1 MLKNRLKSKNLI
13 LASGSPRRQELL
25 KSLGVPFKIRIKE
38 INEVYPKHLQKSEIS
53 DYLAQL
59 KSNAFVEELNP
70 KDLLITSDT
79 IVWYHNMALG
89 KPKSKDDAFQM
100 LQKLS
105 GKTHEVITSVCL
117 KSLQKE
123 DIFNSITKVTFKEL
137 STEEIQFYIDNY
149 NPMDKAGAY
158 GIQDWIGQIGI
169 TKIEGSYFNV
179 MGFPIH
185 KIYSQLLKFSKEL

>member
-25 KSLGVPFKIRIKE
+25 KSLGVPFEIRIKE
-38 INEVYPKHLQKSEIS
+38 IDEVYPKHLKKSEIS

-89 KPKSKDDAFQM
+89 KPKSKDDAFQI

-105 GKTHEVITSVCL
+105 GKTHEVITSVCI

-123 DIFNSITKVTFKEL
+123 DIFNCITKVTFKEL
-137 STEEIQFYIDNY
+137 SSEEIQFYIDNY

-158 GIQDWIGQIGI
+158 GIQDWIGQIGV

-185 KIYSQLLKFSKEL
+185 KIYSQLLKFSKKL

>member
-25 KSLGVPFKIRIKE
+25 KSLGVPFEIRLKE
-38 INEVYPKHLQKSEIS
+38 IDEDYPKHLKKSEIS

-59 KSNAFVEELNP
+59 KSNAFVEELTP

-137 STEEIQFYIDNY
+137 SSEEIQFYIDNY

-158 GIQDWIGQIGI
+158 GIQDWIGQIGV

>member
-1 MLKNRLKSKNLI
+1 MLKNRLKSKKLI

-25 KSLGVPFKIRIKE
+25 KSLGVPFEIRLKE
-38 INEVYPKHLQKSEIS
+38 IDEIYPKHLKKSEIS
-53 DYLAQL
+53 DYLAKR
-59 KSNAFVEELNP
+59 KSDAFIEELSP

-79 IVWYHNMALG
+79 IVWHQNTALG
-89 KPKSKDDAFQM
+89 KPKSKEDAFKM

-105 GKTHEVITSVCL
+105 GKKHEVISSVCL

-137 STEEIQFYIDNY
+137 STKEIQFYIDNY

-158 GIQDWIGQIGI
+158 GIQDWIGQIGV

-185 KIYSQLLKFSKEL
+185 KIYSQLLKFSEEL

>member
-1 MLKNRLKSKNLI
+1 MLKNRLKSKKLI

-25 KSLGVPFKIRIKE
+25 KSLGVPFEIRLKE
-38 INEVYPKHLQKSEIS
+38 IDEIYPKHLKKNEIS
-53 DYLAQL
+53 DYLAKL
-59 KSNAFVEELNP
+59 KSDAFIEELSP

-79 IVWYHNMALG
+79 IVWHQNTALG
-89 KPKSKDDAFQM
+89 KPKSKEDAFKM

-105 GKTHEVITSVCL
+105 GKTHEVISSVCL

-137 STEEIQFYIDNY
+137 STKEIQFYIDNY

-158 GIQDWIGQIGI
+158 GIQDWIGQIGV

-185 KIYSQLLKFSKEL
+185 KIYSQLLKFSEEL

>member
-1 MLKNRLKSKNLI
+1 M
-13 LASGSPRRQELL
+13 L
-25 KSLGVPFKIRIKE
+25 KSLGVPFEIRIRE
-38 INEVYPKHLQKSEIS
+38 IDEVYPKHLKKSEIS

-59 KSNAFVEELNP
+59 KSNAFVEELTP

-89 KPKSKDDAFQM
+89 KPKSKHDAFQM

-137 STEEIQFYIDNY
+137 SSKEIQFYVDNY

-158 GIQDWIGQIGI
+158 GIQDWIGQIGV

-185 KIYSQLLKFSKEL
+185 KIYSQLLKFSSR

>member
-13 LASGSPRRQELL
+13 LASGSQRRQEPL
-25 KSLGVPFKIRIKE
+25 KSLGVPFEIRIKE
-38 INEVYPKHLQKSEIS
+38 IDEVYPKHLKKSEIS

-89 KPKSKDDAFQM
+89 KPKSKDDAFQI

-137 STEEIQFYIDNY
+137 SSEEIQFYIDNY

-158 GIQDWIGQIGI
+158 GIQDWIGQIGV

>member
-25 KSLGVPFKIRIKE
+25 KSLGVPFEIRIRE
-38 INEVYPKHLQKSEIS
+38 IDEVYPKHLKKSEIS

-137 STEEIQFYIDNY
+137 SSEEIQFYIDNY

-158 GIQDWIGQIGI
+158 GIQDWIGQIGV

>member
-25 KSLGVPFKIRIKE
+25 KSLGVPFEIRIKE
-38 INEVYPKHLQKSEIS
+38 IDEVYPKHLKKSEIS

-105 GKTHEVITSVCL
+105 GKTHEVITSVCI

-123 DIFNSITKVTFKEL
+123 DIFNCITKVTIKEL
-137 STEEIQFYIDNY
+137 SSEEIQFYIDNY

-158 GIQDWIGQIGI
+158 GIQDWIGQIGV

>member
-25 KSLGVPFKIRIKE
+25 KTLGVPFEIRIKE
-38 INEVYPKHLQKSEIS
+38 IDEVYPKHLKKSEIS

-105 GKTHEVITSVCL
+105 GKTHEVITSVCI

-123 DIFNSITKVTFKEL
+123 DIFNCITKVTIKEL
-137 STEEIQFYIDNY
+137 SSEEIQFYIDNY

-158 GIQDWIGQIGI
+158 GIQDWIGQIGV

>member
-38 INEVYPKHLQKSEIS
+38 INEVYPKHLKKSEIS

>member
-25 KSLGVPFKIRIKE
+25 KSLGVPFEIRIKE
-38 INEVYPKHLQKSEIS
+38 IDEVYPKHLKKSEIS

-105 GKTHEVITSVCL
+105 GKTHEVITSVCI

-123 DIFNSITKVTFKEL
+123 DIFNCITKVTIKEL
-137 STEEIQFYIDNY
+137 SSEEIQFYIDNY

-158 GIQDWIGQIGI
+158 GIQDWIGQIGV

-179 MGFPIH
+179 MGFPVH

>member
-25 KSLGVPFKIRIKE
+25 KSLGVPFEIRIKE
-38 INEVYPKHLQKSEIS
+38 IDEVYPKHLKKSEIS

-123 DIFNSITKVTFKEL
+123 DIFNCITKVTFKEL

>member
-25 KSLGVPFKIRIKE
+25 KTLGVPFEIRIKE
-38 INEVYPKHLQKSEIS
+38 IDEVYPKHLKKSEIS

-59 KSNAFVEELNP
+59 KSNAFVEELHP

-89 KPKSKDDAFQM
+89 KPKSKDEAFQM

-123 DIFNSITKVTFKEL
+123 DIFNYITKVTFKEL

-158 GIQDWIGQIGI
+158 GIQDWIGQIGV

>member
-25 KSLGVPFKIRIKE
+25 KSLGVPFEIRIKE
-38 INEVYPKHLQKSEIS
+38 IDEVYPKHLKKSEIS

-105 GKTHEVITSVCL
+105 GKTHEVITSVCI

-123 DIFNSITKVTFKEL
+123 DIFNCITKVTFKEL
-137 STEEIQFYIDNY
+137 SSKEIQFYIDNY

-158 GIQDWIGQIGI
+158 GIQDWIGQIGV

>member
-25 KSLGVPFKIRIKE
+25 KSLGVPFEIRLKE
-38 INEVYPKHLQKSEIS
+38 IDEDYPKHLKKSEIS

-137 STEEIQFYIDNY
+137 SSEEIQFYIDNY

-158 GIQDWIGQIGI
+158 GIQDWIGQIGV

>member
-25 KSLGVPFKIRIKE
+25 KSLGVPFEIRLKE
-38 INEVYPKHLQKSEIS
+38 IDEDYPKHLKKSEIS

-59 KSNAFVEELNP
+59 KSNAFVEELTP

-89 KPKSKDDAFQM
+89 KPKSKHDAFQM

-137 STEEIQFYIDNY
+137 SSEEIQFYIDNY

-158 GIQDWIGQIGI
+158 GIQDWIGQIGV